1 MATENKDETVFRPID
16 VDSLQW
22 KTYSRGGARFGRRA
36 CVLSDTS
43 NPGLHIGVVIEELAP
58 GKQSV
63 PFHYHLLEEEH
74 ILMLEGELTLRLGDE
89 RLQFRA
95 GQFVTFPAGVERAH
109 CLLNEGDAPARY
121 LLIGDKNPN
130 EICMYPDS
138 GKVQVRGFGRA
149 IYRHGPRLDY
159 WDGEQ
164 SDLPVTRDET

>member
-1 MATENKDETVFRPID
+1 MATDDTDETMFRPID
-16 VDSLQW
+16 VDSLPW
-22 KTYSRGGARFGRRA
+22 RTYSRGGARFGRSAR
-36 CVLSDTS
+36 VLSDTS
-43 NPGLHIGVVIEELAP
+43 GGRLHIGVVIEELAP

-109 CLLNEGDAPARY
+109 CLLNESDAPARY

-149 IYRHGPRLDY
+149 MYRHGPRLDY

-164 SDLPVTRDET
+164 SDVPVPRDKT